1 MNTPNRRQFS
11 RIGFDVSVILSQ
23 GDKRL
28 FAELIDISLQGLLVS
43 LDTDSPFDSEQI
55 IDVIITLSCDSSI
68 RMHTRQAHRHQR
80 LLGLRCEQIDLD
92 SMAHLRRLIELNL
105 GNDGAANRELS
116 ALIEAQGD

>member
-23 GDKRL
+23 GDQRL

-43 LDTDSPFDSEQI
+43 LDTNSPFDSDQI

-68 RMHTRQAHRHQR
+68 RMHTRQVHQHQR
-80 LLGLRCEQIDLD
+80 LLGLHCEQIDLD

-116 ALIEAQGD
+116 ALIEAQSD